1 MQCNDKKGII
11 VFSGYNNRAVLAFLR
26 TISKYHLNFYI
37 IAKDKNDDIFQTQ
50 YYTNVIY
57 TRTCKHLAIKEL
69 HLVCKEISK
78 KDDIVQFLIAP
89 STEFLNRFMLENLE
103 ELQKLKCTFPT
114 VAKDLYSKISDKYSF
129 GMICE
134 KYDINAPKEYH
145 ELNKAN
151 IPFVAKPR
159 RYKSS
164 DGNIYIPLFIQ
175 DENDFNSF
183 VNNYK
188 TEEFYY
194 QQFIYGKSIY
204 LLYYI
209 YKDGTIFKFSQE
221 NLIQQEEGKS
231 ILLARSSD
239 YHHHNISKKFEN
251 LFIENSFCGL
261 IMVEIKIEDNDIYM
275 IEANPRFWGPSQL
288 FVDAN
293 INFFEA
299 MLYEYG
305 FLQHRPK
312 YSLEKDPVYY
322 FWDDGISKDYKTR
335 DKLAYYGFTA
345 QELSNQINTFMRIEL
360 YNRKD
365 SIMLFDKENQ

>member
-1 MQCNDKKGII
+1 MQCHDKKAII

-26 TISKYHLNFYI
+26 TIAKHDLNFYI
-37 IAKDKNDDIFQTQ
+37 IAKDKNDDIFQTK
-50 YYTNVIY
+50 YYEKIIH
-57 TRTCKHLAIKEL
+57 TRTRKHLEIKEL
-69 HLVCKEISK
+69 QLVCEKISK
-78 KDDIVQFLIAP
+78 KDEIVQFLIAP
-89 STEFLNRFMLENLE
+89 STEFLNRFMLENLK
-103 ELQKLKCTFPT
+103 ELQKLKCIFPT
-114 VAKDLYSKISDKYSF
+114 VTKELYSKISDKYSF

-134 KYDINAPKEYH
+134 KYDINVPKEYH
-145 ELNKAN
+145 ELNQAN
-151 IPFVAKPR
+151 IPFVAKPKK
-159 RYKSS
+159 YKSS

-175 DENDFNSF
+175 DENDLNSF
-183 VNNYK
+183 INNYK

-194 QQFIYGKSIY
+194 QQFIYGKSVY

-209 YKDGTIFKFSQE
+209 FKDGTIFKFSQE

-239 YHHHNISKKFEN
+239 YHNNNISKKFEN
-251 LFIENSFCGL
+251 LFIENNFYGL
-261 IMVEIKIEDNDIYM
+261 VMVEIKIDDNAIYM

-299 MLYEYG
+299 MLFEYG
-305 FLQHRPK
+305 FLEHRPK
-312 YSLEKDPVYY
+312 YIFEKDSVYY

-335 DKLAYYGFTA
+335 NKLSYYGFTA
-345 QELSNQINTFMRIEL
+345 QELSKQINTFKRIEL

-365 SIMLFDKENQ
+365 SVMLLNKENK